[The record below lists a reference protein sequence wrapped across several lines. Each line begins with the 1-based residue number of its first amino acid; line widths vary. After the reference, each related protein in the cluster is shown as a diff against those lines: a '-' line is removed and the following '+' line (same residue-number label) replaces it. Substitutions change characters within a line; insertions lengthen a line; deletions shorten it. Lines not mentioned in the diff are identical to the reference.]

1 MKSANLIFSTMK
13 NTYTATRKHN
23 ISGDITMVS
32 IHVRLT
38 DFKHHLKILFNMEF
52 TPNSF
57 FTAAMSYYAKKYKVV
72 KYLSKYCS
80 HYSMS
85 NDQID
90 LYIITFYSVHFRM
103 SYFMHLVTTFKVPK
117 KNYYQKKI
125 SHLILFFRGSEIQ
138 AHQVCFQNN
147 FMELLRHHIYIFMS
161 YYSNQKKLTHRN
173 ICITCSNRYGS
184 TKYGRPLNNKL
195 WNIWVMGS
203 PFGKQRRNR
212 DGKRFYQNR
221 CW

>member
-1 MKSANLIFSTMK
+1 MKLHDYVNDIQGFFPYVKELKSSIFKFYEEDMKSANLIFSTMK

-23 ISGDITMVS
+23 ITGDITMVS

-85 NDQID
+85 RN
-90 LYIITFYSVHFRM
+90 T
-103 SYFMHLVTTFKVPK
+103 
-117 KNYYQKKI
+117 
-125 SHLILFFRGSEIQ
+125 LIMIKL
-138 AHQVCFQNN
+138 
-147 FMELLRHHIYIFMS
+147 IYTS
-161 YYSNQKKLTHRN
+161 
-173 ICITCSNRYGS
+173 
-184 TKYGRPLNNKL
+184 
-195 WNIWVMGS
+195 
-203 PFGKQRRNR
+203 
-212 DGKRFYQNR
+212 
-221 CW
+221 